1 MSDVTVFLGVMV
13 AALAAGNGIL
23 ILMKPRK
30 GAAQL
35 VIEANRDYASG
46 AADANAGDS
55 RMPSGQHGFGNDSL
69 MPQGNQGS
77 AAPQAS
83 LHRYSLLPVEK
94 KVELAHARIHAL
106 ESRVKAMQGV
116 YENGFRNKVEKLDAF
131 RATANAEII
140 ALKEIV
146 DEMQKRIPIGGNASR
161 KNGQGGD
168 GNGEKFSGGEDIST
182 DDMRRLIYRARS

>member
-1 MSDVTVFLGVMV
+1 MA

-30 GAAQL
+30 GSAQK
-35 VIEANRDYASG
+35 VIDANRGYASG

-55 RMPSGQHGFGNDSL
+55 RMPSEPQGFGNNSL
-69 MPQGNQGS
+69 MPQGSQCA

-83 LHRYSLLPVEK
+83 LHQYSMLPVEK
-94 KVELAHARIHAL
+94 KVELAHARIQAL
-106 ESRVKAMQGV
+106 ESRVKAMQGL

-146 DEMQKRIPIGGNASR
+146 DEMQKRVPISGNAGR
-161 KNGQGGD
+161 KNSQS
-168 GNGEKFSGGEDIST
+168 GNGEKLDTADVST
-182 DDMRRLIYRARS
+182 DEMRRLIYRARS